1 MNERSPT
8 LRNLLERVEREPVVA
23 PNNEE
28 QPEYTAYAQGR
39 ISRHPQLSLM
49 FRWADGSVRAFAY
62 AYFCG
67 AESSEPARGFVLDF
81 SPHKIKISGRN
92 LELLLRLVCEHH
104 VAEIR
109 QAERGQVF
117 ALAVDAAVIESI
129 EIVTGAPP
137 KSALAQDFRTGA
149 GNG

>member
-8 LRNLLERVEREPVVA
+8 LRNLLDRVEREPVVA
-23 PNNEE
+23 PSSEE

-49 FRWADGSVRAFAY
+49 FRWADGSVRVFAY

-67 AESSEPARGFVLDF
+67 AESSDPSQGFVLDF
-81 SPHKIKISGRN
+81 TPNKIKVSGRN
-92 LELLLRLVCEHH
+92 LELLLRLVCEHR

-109 QAERGQVF
+109 QAERQQAF
-117 ALAVDAAVIESI
+117 AMAKNAPVIEGISI
-129 EIVTGAPP
+129 E
-137 KSALAQDFRTGA
+137 K
-149 GNG
+149 